1 MHITTS
7 REPAG
12 SARAG
17 ARAILPLLVG
27 VTPLGLVVGIQIA
40 ATGLSPAAGLA
51 GSVTIYGAS
60 AQLAAIDLLHRDA
73 GWAVVVLAV
82 VVVNLR
88 LALYSAALG
97 GPWRGTT
104 TAQRALFS
112 YLLVDPSYAVGSQG
126 YQSADDGRPAHRHYL
141 GAAVT
146 LWVGWQLLTV
156 TGLVF
161 GALVP
166 PGLHLEF
173 AVPLCLL
180 AIVVGQATEGRTQRA
195 AVVAAVVAVVAHG
208 LPLGAGTPVAILA
221 GIVAGATAAP
231 AEEVAP

>member
-1 MHITTS
+1 MQPTTN
-7 REPAG
+7 RELAG

-17 ARAILPLLVG
+17 ARAMLPLLVG

-51 GSVTIYGAS
+51 GSATIYGAS
-60 AQLAAIDLLHRDA
+60 AQLATIDLLDRQA
-73 GWAVVVLAV
+73 GWAVIVLAV
-82 VVVNLR
+82 VVINLR
-88 LALYSAALG
+88 LALYSAAMG
-97 GPWRGTT
+97 SPWRDTGPGL
-104 TAQRALFS
+104 RALFA

-126 YQSADDGRPAHRHYL
+126 YQQAGDARPPHRHYL

-156 TGLVF
+156 TGMAF

-180 AIVVGQATEGRTQRA
+180 AIVATQATEGRTQRA
-195 AVVAAVVAVVAHG
+195 ALAAAVVAVLAHG

-221 GIVAGATAAP
+221 GIVAGATAPAP
-231 AEEVAP
+231 EEVSS